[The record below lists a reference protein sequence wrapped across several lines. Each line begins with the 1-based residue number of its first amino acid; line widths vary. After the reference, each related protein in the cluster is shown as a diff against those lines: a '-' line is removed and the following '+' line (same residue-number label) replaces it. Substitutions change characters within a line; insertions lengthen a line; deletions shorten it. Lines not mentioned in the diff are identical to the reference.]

1 MKGIQVLDYSHLV
14 ERFEERKLTINEVR
28 KATVNLDPE
37 GKGLSGMC
45 IRRILVDKTNGPS
58 IKALIY
64 LSAVLDYSPSTAFKK
79 GK

>member
-1 MKGIQVLDYSHLV
+1 MKQIHVFDYSHLI
-14 ERFEERKLTINEVR
+14 ERFEERNLTINDIH
-28 KATVNLDPE
+28 KLTVKLDPE

-64 LSAVLDYSPSTAFKK
+64 LSAILDYSPATAFKK